1 MIRFLNMTRHC
12 HWQFLFNSILQQLQ
26 RDQTHTVT
34 PDKSQ
39 FRSLSDA
46 VQRLLSYHVCQGSM
60 PTEED
65 LKKGKQAGPPECHLD
80 TRHPPRD
87 ALLGTH
93 ATGEPEP
100 RHPQMVARLLFFIA
114 DLPSSQFT

>member
-1 MIRFLNMTRHC
+1 MQIAFVVRFLTMASQR
-12 HWQFLFNSILQQLQ
+12 HWQFLFHSILQQLQ
-26 RDQTHTVT
+26 RDQAHAVT

-65 LKKGKQAGPPECHLD
+65 LRKGKQAGPQRATLTPE
-80 TRHPPRD
+80 
-87 ALLGTH
+87 ALLGTPH
-93 ATGEPEP
+93 G
-100 RHPQMVARLLFFIA
+100 RARA
-114 DLPSSQFT
+114 M

>member
-1 MIRFLNMTRHC
+1 M
-12 HWQFLFNSILQQLQ
+12 QFLSYSILQQLQ
-26 RDQTHTVT
+26 RDQAHAVT

-65 LKKGKQAGPPECHLD
+65 LRKGNPL
-80 TRHPPRD
+80 
-87 ALLGTH
+87 
-93 ATGEPEP
+93 
-100 RHPQMVARLLFFIA
+100 
-114 DLPSSQFT
+114 